1 MDISARN
8 RLRTWIVLTLVLLV
22 LNVVITVSGL
32 Y

>member
-1 MDISARN
+1 MELSARN